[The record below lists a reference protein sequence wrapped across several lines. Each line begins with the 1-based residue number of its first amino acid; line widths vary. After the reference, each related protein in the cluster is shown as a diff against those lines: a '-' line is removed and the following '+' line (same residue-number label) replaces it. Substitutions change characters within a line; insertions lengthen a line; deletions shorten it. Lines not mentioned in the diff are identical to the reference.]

1 LRRCTRWFAR
11 VGAIALA
18 GRHVFLK
25 STSRPDEV
33 RDCSMIDLEAALGE
47 FGDRSSKAKSPALA
61 CSSNRGARPKMP
73 SAGSR
78 LSTQKQRCSNA
89 TLRSHA
95 SAASR
100 QSPCADAHA
109 ESRRGFCLDAFSLCE
124 PASTPDHV
132 RGRPR
137 ITSGA
142 GPGSR
147 PGQAPDHVRGRPR
160 IRSAAGPGSGPGA
173 GLRSKTLW
181 RHDSAPASTAATPR
195 ARRSVEGSASTPAPD
210 SMLNPDKPDF
220 GNPRSKRPG
229 A

>member
-1 LRRCTRWFAR
+1 MS
-11 VGAIALA
+11 
-18 GRHVFLK
+18 GRSHSQAATFFLK

-137 ITSGA
+137 I
-142 GPGSR
+142 
-147 PGQAPDHVRGRPR
+147 
-160 IRSAAGPGSGPGA
+160 RSAAGPGSGPGA

>member
-1 LRRCTRWFAR
+1 MRRCTRWFAR

-25 STSRPDEV
+25 STSRPEV

-109 ESRRGFCLDAFSLCE
+109 KSRRGFCLDAFSLCE

-142 GPGSR
+142 GLGSGPR
-147 PGQAPDHVRGRPR
+147 QAPDQVRGQAFARKRCGDTTAPRPQPR
-160 IRSAAGPGSGPGA
+160 Q
-173 GLRSKTLW
+173 
-181 RHDSAPASTAATPR
+181 PR
-195 ARRSVEGSASTPAPD
+195 AREDPLKVR
-210 SMLNPDKPDF
+210 
-220 GNPRSKRPG
+220 RPHQLLT
-229 A
+229 AC